1 MQALFKMV
9 FDLVP
14 WWLWPLA
21 LFAFVAVG
29 LAVYEMGRADLAAAQ
44 MALSDLQRDHAKAAT
59 RASEAAREKET
70 MLLATT
76 QAISDKLNQEQT
88 HAQALQNRLVSD
100 LRSGAQRLSIA
111 AHCPT
116 QPGGAP
122 GANATPAPGP
132 ADTPRADLDPA
143 TAETLVG
150 IAADGDAAIVERN
163 ACIDAYN
170 AARQTL
176 SGTPGP

>member
-1 MQALFKMV
+1 MQALIKMG

-21 LFAFVAVG
+21 LFACTAVG
-29 LAVYEMGRADLAAAQ
+29 LAVHEMGRADLAAAQ
-44 MALSDLQRDHAKAAT
+44 AAMYDLQREHAKAAT
-59 RASEAAREKET
+59 LASEAAREKET

-88 HAQALQNRLVSD
+88 HAQNLQNRLVSD
-100 LRSGAQRLSIA
+100 LRSGAQRLSIP
-111 AHCPT
+111 AHCP

-122 GANATPAPGP
+122 GANAPPADGT

-143 TAETLVG
+143 TAETLVS
-150 IAADGDAAIVERN
+150 IATDGDQAIRERN
-163 ACIDAYN
+163 VCVDAYN
-170 AARQTL
+170 AARETL
-176 SGTPGP
+176 NGTPGH

>member
-21 LFAFVAVG
+21 LFVALAVG
-29 LAVYEMGRADLAAAQ
+29 LAVHEMGRADLAAAQ
-44 MALSDLQRDHAKAAT
+44 AAMSDLQRETAKAAT
-59 RASEAAREKET
+59 LASEAAREKET

-111 AHCPT
+111 AHCP

-122 GANATPAPGP
+122 GANATPADST
-132 ADTPRADLDPA
+132 ADTPRAELDPA

-170 AARQTL
+170 AARETL
-176 SGTPGP
+176 NTTPGP

>member
-21 LFAFVAVG
+21 LFVCVAVG
-29 LAVYEMGRADLAAAQ
+29 LAVHEMGRADLAAAQ
-44 MALSDLQRDHAKAAT
+44 AAMSDLQRDHAKAAT
-59 RASEAAREKET
+59 LASEAAREKET
-70 MLLATT
+70 LLLATT

-88 HAQALQNRLVSD
+88 RAQALQNRLVSD

-111 AHCPT
+111 AHCP

-122 GANATPAPGP
+122 GANATPADGT
-132 ADTPRADLDPA
+132 ADTPRAELDPA
-143 TAETLVG
+143 TAEALVG
-150 IAADGDAAIVERN
+150 IAADGDAAINERN
-163 ACIDAYN
+163 ACIAAYN